1 MTRPSCQP
9 QEEQPWLLEPF
20 LRVRSCCVLSHIQ
33 DMMCDC
39 CHLSVPPNHQ
49 HSGFLRSLGV
59 CTSDSRHEQGLCTS
73 ASVPENYSSWGEWE
87 TQAGSPDFPRLSQYS
102 CLQNMQLSQAPVGG
116 DGSAGC
122 PCLTQGHSSHLPCVP
137 VLISL
142 SSGMPNHSASIQVC
156 LWEDGL
162 RRSTELRLMGGQAW
176 WWSSPSSFFSNS

>member
-1 MTRPSCQP
+1 MTQPSCQP

-39 CHLSVPPNHQ
+39 CHLRVPPNHQ

-59 CTSDSRHEQGLCTS
+59 CSAQHRSAPQIPDMSRDC
-73 ASVPENYSSWGEWE
+73 VPVLQCPRTTPVWE
-87 TQAGSPDFPRLSQYS
+87 SGRPRLSQYS
-102 CLQNMQLSQAPVGG
+102 CLQNMQLSQAPVVG

-142 SSGMPNHSASIQVC
+142 SSGMPNHSASIQVR
-156 LWEDGL
+156 LWEDQL
-162 RRSTELRLMGGQAW
+162 
-176 WWSSPSSFFSNS
+176 N